1 MHGGRWHAA
10 WALGA
15 CTACPCYVPDVRK
28 ACRQVLVCARS
39 TSGGG
44 HRSWRLMAFG
54 NRTARPRASSAA
66 RCRAHGAKLSTFQLP
81 SVVAG
86 NIGRRHRSWRLMAFG
101 NGTARP
107 HASSAARCRAH
118 GAIYGV
124 LFVYILQRFVPG
136 GACLGFAMLALATT
150 RGYASRV
157 GAVVGM
163 YRRGKCTCGT

>member
-44 HRSWRLMAFG
+44 HRLWRPMAFG
-54 NRTARPRASSAA
+54 NGTAERRASSAA
-66 RCRAHGAKLSTFQLP
+66 RCHTHGAKLSMFRMP

-86 NIGRRHRSWRLMAFG
+86 KIGRRHRSWQLMAFG
-101 NGTARP
+101 N
-107 HASSAARCRAH
+107 
-118 GAIYGV
+118 
-124 LFVYILQRFVPG
+124 
-136 GACLGFAMLALATT
+136 
-150 RGYASRV
+150 
-157 GAVVGM
+157 
-163 YRRGKCTCGT
+163 